1 MNIQEILKKAKED
14 GAEAVRS
21 ALEELR
27 QENQA
32 ITAEAQA
39 AYDAYFADVG
49 QRKVRIKQRI
59 ETLGQERDTL
69 SEKIRTMLPRLVAA
83 TVEGDTD
90 TVSRIQGSMADIEA
104 QKAALTAQIELLTGA
119 KAPGSKEL
127 FQAAASKLEELR
139 AANERYR
146 AAVGAIHDFAR
157 EQLELWE
164 RIEDDTASM
173 TKYSGLEKNRGGTVS
188 HAEKLYEHFQQN

>member
-1 MNIQEILKKAKED
+1 MNIQEILSVAKEH
-14 GAEAVRS
+14 GAEAVKD
-21 ALEELR
+21 AFAELC
-27 QENQA
+27 QENHK

-39 AYDAYFADVG
+39 AYDAYFADVR
-49 QRKVRIKQRI
+49 QREAKIRQKV
-59 ETLGQERDTL
+59 EALVQERDTL
-69 SEKIRTMLPRLVAA
+69 SEKIRTMRPALVAA
-83 TVEGDTD
+83 TVEEDTD
-90 TVSRIQGSMADIEA
+90 TVSRIRGAMADIEA

-119 KAPGSKEL
+119 KALGSKEL

-173 TKYSGLEKNRGGTVS
+173 TKYSGLEKNRGGTVR

>member
-32 ITAEAQA
+32 ITAGARA
-39 AYDAYFADVG
+39 AYDAYFADVR
-49 QRKVRIKQRI
+49 QRETKIRQRV
-59 ETLGQERDTL
+59 EALGQERDAL
-69 SEKIRTMLPRLVAA
+69 SEKVRAMRPALVAA

-90 TVSRIQGSMADIEA
+90 TVSRIQGDMADIEA
-104 QKAALTAQIELLTGA
+104 QKTALTAQIELLSDA
-119 KAPGSKEL
+119 KVPGSKEL
-127 FQAAASKLEELR
+127 FRAADSKLKELR
-139 AANERYR
+139 VANERYR
-146 AAVGAIHDFAR
+146 AAVKAINNFAG

-164 RIEDDTASM
+164 RIEDDTAPY
-173 TKYSGLEKNRGGTVS
+173 TKHGGLAKNRGGAVN
-188 HAEKLYEHFQQN
+188 HEEKLYEHFQKK

>member
-39 AYDAYFADVG
+39 AYDAYFADVR

-69 SEKIRTMLPRLVAA
+69 SEKIRTMRPALVAA

>member
-1 MNIQEILKKAKED
+1 MNIQEILKKAKEH

-27 QENQA
+27 QENQT
-32 ITAEAQA
+32 ITAEARA
-39 AYDAYFADVG
+39 AYDAYFADVR
-49 QRKVRIKQRI
+49 QREAKIRQKV
-59 ETLGQERDTL
+59 EALGQERDTL
-69 SEKIRTMLPRLVAA
+69 SEKILAMRPSLVAA
-83 TVEGDTD
+83 TVEGNTD
-90 TVSRIQGSMADIEA
+90 MVSRIQSDMADIEA
-104 QKAALTAQIELLTGA
+104 QKAALTTQIELLSEA
-119 KAPGSKEL
+119 QVPGSAEL
-127 FQAAASKLEELR
+127 FQAADSKLKELR

-146 AAVGAIHDFAR
+146 AAVGAIHDFAG

>member
-39 AYDAYFADVG
+39 AYDAYFADVR

-69 SEKIRTMLPRLVAA
+69 SEKVLAMRPALVAA

-90 TVSRIQGSMADIEA
+90 TASKIQSDMADIEV
-104 QKAALTAQIELLTGA
+104 QKAALTTQIELLSEA
-119 KAPGSKEL
+119 QVPGSAEL
-127 FQAAASKLEELR
+127 FQAADSRLKALR
-139 AANERYR
+139 TANEQYR
-146 AAVGAIHDFAR
+146 DTVKKINDFAS
-157 EQLELWE
+157 EQMELWDC
-164 RIEDDTASM
+164 IEGDTASY
-173 TKYSGLEKNRGGTVS
+173 TRRGGITIHRGGSVN
-188 HAEKLYEHFQQN
+188 HEEKLYEHFHQK

>member
-1 MNIQEILKKAKED
+1 MNIQEILSVAKEH
-14 GAEAVRS
+14 GAEAVRD
-21 ALEELR
+21 AFVELR

-32 ITAEAQA
+32 ITDEAQVA
-39 AYDAYFADVG
+39 CDAYFADVR
-49 QRKVRIKQRI
+49 QREARIRQKV
-59 ETLGQERDTL
+59 EALVQERDTL
-69 SEKIRTMLPRLVAA
+69 SEKIHAMRHALVAA

-90 TVSRIQGSMADIEA
+90 AVSRIQGDMADVEA
-104 QKAALTAQIELLTGA
+104 RKAALTTQIELLTGA

-164 RIEDDTASM
+164 RIEDDTAPM